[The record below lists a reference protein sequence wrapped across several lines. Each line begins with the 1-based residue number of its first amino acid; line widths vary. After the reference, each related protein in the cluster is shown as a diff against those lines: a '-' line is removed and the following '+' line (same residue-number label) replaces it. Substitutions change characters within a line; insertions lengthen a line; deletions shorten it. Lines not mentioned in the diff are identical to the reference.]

1 MSATRTSLGRRSGRA
16 SIALVLVL
24 ASAMLPEAPDCAA
37 TEPPPAL
44 SAECLGCHT
53 DKKHGGHPI
62 GTTVPAPV
70 SLPLGARR
78 TVECTSCHDT
88 GIDHHSR
95 ARPVRL
101 RMTVPGL
108 CAECHGTPAP
118 EGSARFHAVAM
129 KRAHGSTNSRP
140 PGTATDLDDASRH
153 CLTCHDGSAARSVIS
168 DSTWAATGHQDG
180 HASGTSYRAMQKRVG
195 LQLRP
200 ESAIPGPIRL
210 LDGRIGC
217 GTCHSAYSRLPK
229 LLQLPLAGSALC
241 KACHDL

>member
-1 MSATRTSLGRRSGRA
+1 MSATRTSLRRRPGRA
-16 SIALVLVL
+16 SIALALVL
-24 ASAMLPEAPDCAA
+24 ASAMLSDPPSNAA
-37 TEPPPAL
+37 IEPRAVP
-44 SAECLGCHT
+44 SASCLVCHM
-53 DKKHGGHPI
+53 DQKHDGHPI
-62 GTTVPAPV
+62 GATVPAPV

-88 GIDHHSR
+88 GVDHR
-95 ARPVRL
+95 ARGRPVRL
-101 RMTVPGL
+101 RMTVSGL
-108 CAECHGTPAP
+108 CAECHVTPAL
-118 EGSARFHAVAM
+118 EGSARFHAIAM
-129 KRAHGSTNSRP
+129 KRAHGPTHSRP
-140 PGTATDLDDASRH
+140 PGPTTDLDETSRR

-180 HASGTSYRAMQKRVG
+180 HASGTSYRAMQKRFG

-210 LDGRIGC
+210 ADGRIGC
-217 GTCHSAYSRLPK
+217 GTCHSPYSNLPK